1 MTKEF
6 SIKKP
11 GWLSSIG
18 GLINFKKR
26 PEQEEDNI
34 CPTLERHDIHLVAD
48 IAHQIV
54 LRYGSDAPYGVVAER
69 IVKLVDCALDGGAYN
84 DVTNLYS
91 DIDQQMAAI
100 DGMQLQKEE
109 AEEYSEEHL
118 QTEEVSAQ
126 QLQQLTEAMAETEAK
141 VQPQLHQQPQQPK
154 PVAKSET
161 VAAVKPEP
169 KAKEA
174 EGTTD
179 IPQKENMITKLCK
192 YLKTK
197 YLFRYNVL
205 TTNCEMKRSGSDDDY
220 IVIGKREKN
229 SIVLDAQQA
238 GLNCWDKDVERIINS
253 SETELYHPFIEY
265 FNRLPKWDGKDRVS
279 ELAKRVSDKPLWVS
293 GFHRWMLGATA
304 QWMNVEGENARAN
317 CVAPLLISTEQ
328 GWGKSTFCR
337 MILPNELRD
346 YYTEH
351 FDLSKESSCE
361 QRLGDFGII
370 NLDEFDKYSA
380 KKMPTLKNLL
390 QEQALSVK
398 RAYAHSETHLHRI
411 ASFIGTSNRRDLLV
425 DPTGSRRFIC
435 VELDK
440 QIDCETP
447 IEYAQLY
454 AQLKEEVLRGE
465 RTYFTKMEER
475 EIQLNNRIYYR
486 SVPEIEAFHRHFRM
500 ASAGDD
506 GAEFM
511 TASEIFKRL
520 QRSER
525 TVMRGV
531 TPAKLARQLPEI
543 GERVH
548 QNLCNGYYVIT
559 K

>member
-1 MTKEF
+1 MKINF
-6 SIKKP
+6 NNQRP
-11 GWLSSIG
+11 GWLSRISG
-18 GLINFKKR
+18 FTKSKEAPSLDK
-26 PEQEEDNI
+26 
-34 CPTLERHDIHLVAD
+34 HDICLITD

-54 LRYGSDAPYGVVAER
+54 LRYGTKAPYLEVAREIER
-69 IVKLVDCALDGGAYN
+69 VVDCAFDGGEYN
-84 DVTNLYS
+84 DVTFMS
-91 DIDQQMAAI
+91 SI
-100 DGMQLQKEE
+100 
-109 AEEYSEEHL
+109 
-118 QTEEVSAQ
+118 VSYD
-126 QLQQLTEAMAETEAK
+126 EPVETVAK
-141 VQPQLHQQPQQPK
+141 VQPK
-154 PVAKSET
+154 PVAKLET
-161 VAAVKPEP
+161 VAQSKPEP
-169 KAKEA
+169 KKA

-179 IPQKENMITKLCK
+179 TPQKENMITKLCK

-265 FNRLPKWDGKDRVS
+265 FNSLPKWDGKDRVS

-337 MILPNELRD
+337 MILPKELRD

-500 ASAGDD
+500 ASQADE

-525 TVMRGV
+525 SVMRGV

-548 QNLCNGYYVIT
+548 QNLCNGYYVVT

>member
-1 MTKEF
+1 MTGEF

-26 PEQEEDNI
+26 PEQEEHNI

-54 LRYGSDAPYGVVAER
+54 LRYGNNAPYGVVAER
-69 IVKLVDCALDGGAYN
+69 IIKLVDCALDGGAYN

-109 AEEYSEEHL
+109 AEEYSEASQQAEEMSAPL
-118 QTEEVSAQ
+118 QLL
-126 QLQQLTEAMAETEAK
+126 QLAE
-141 VQPQLHQQPQQPK
+141 
-154 PVAKSET
+154 AKSET

-169 KAKEA
+169 KPKKA
-174 EGTTD
+174 EDTED
-179 IPQKENMITKLCK
+179 ASAPQKENMITKLCK

-220 IVIGKREKN
+220 VVIGKREKN
-229 SIVLDAQQA
+229 SIVIDAQQA

-265 FNRLPKWDGKDRVS
+265 FNCLPKWDGKDRVS

-337 MILPNELRD
+337 MILPKELRD

-500 ASAGDD
+500 ASAGDE

-525 TVMRGV
+525 SVMRGV

-548 QNLCNGYYVIT
+548 QNLCNGYYVIM

>member
-1 MTKEF
+1 MKINF
-6 SIKKP
+6 NNQKP
-11 GWLSSIG
+11 GWLNRISGFTKSKEAPS
-18 GLINFKKR
+18 LDK
-26 PEQEEDNI
+26 
-34 CPTLERHDIHLVAD
+34 HDICLITD

-54 LRYGSDAPYGVVAER
+54 LRYGTKAPYLEVAREIER
-69 IVKLVDCALDGGAYN
+69 VVDCAFDGGEYN
-84 DVTNLYS
+84 DVTFMS
-91 DIDQQMAAI
+91 SI
-100 DGMQLQKEE
+100 
-109 AEEYSEEHL
+109 
-118 QTEEVSAQ
+118 VSYD
-126 QLQQLTEAMAETEAK
+126 EPVETVAK
-141 VQPQLHQQPQQPK
+141 VQPK
-154 PVAKSET
+154 PVAKSEP
-161 VAAVKPEP
+161 VAQSKPKP
-169 KAKEA
+169 KKA
-174 EGTTD
+174 EDTD
-179 IPQKENMITKLCK
+179 ATSTPQKENMITKLCK

-265 FNRLPKWDGKDRVS
+265 FNHLPKWDGKDRVS
-279 ELAKRVSDKPLWVS
+279 ELAKRVSDKPLWVN

-337 MILPNELRD
+337 MILPKELRD

-435 VELDK
+435 VELEK

-525 TVMRGV
+525 SVMRSV

-548 QNLCNGYYVIT
+548 QNLCNGYYVVT

>member
-26 PEQEEDNI
+26 PEQEEHNI

-54 LRYGSDAPYGVVAER
+54 LRYGNNAPYGVVAER

-126 QLQQLTEAMAETEAK
+126 QLQQQPLQAEAVAK
-141 VQPQLHQQPQQPK
+141 VQPELTAEPT
-154 PVAKSET
+154 AKKAED
-161 VAAVKPEP
+161 AA
-169 KAKEA
+169 
-174 EGTTD
+174 T
-179 IPQKENMITKLCK
+179 PQKENMITKLCK

-265 FNRLPKWDGKDRVS
+265 FNSLPKWDGKDRVS
-279 ELAKRVSDKPLWVS
+279 ELAKRVSDKPLWVN

-337 MILPNELRD
+337 MILPKELRD

-500 ASAGDD
+500 ASAGDE

-525 TVMRGV
+525 SVMRGV

-548 QNLCNGYYVIT
+548 QNLCNGYYVIM

>member
-1 MTKEF
+1 MTGEF

-11 GWLSSIG
+11 GWLSNIG
-18 GLINFKKR
+18 GLIKSKEA
-26 PEQEEDNI
+26 PSLDK
-34 CPTLERHDIHLVAD
+34 HDICLITD
-48 IAHQIV
+48 IVHQIV
-54 LRYGSDAPYGVVAER
+54 LRYGTKAPYIEVAREIER
-69 IVKLVDCALDGGAYN
+69 VVDCAFDGGEYN
-84 DVTNLYS
+84 DVTFMS
-91 DIDQQMAAI
+91 SI
-100 DGMQLQKEE
+100 
-109 AEEYSEEHL
+109 
-118 QTEEVSAQ
+118 VSYDEPVESVTKA
-126 QLQQLTEAMAETEAK
+126 
-141 VQPQLHQQPQQPK
+141 QPK
-154 PVAKSET
+154 PVAKSEL
-161 VAAVKPEP
+161 VAQSKPEP
-169 KAKEA
+169 KKA
-174 EGTTD
+174 EDTED
-179 IPQKENMITKLCK
+179 AASPQKENMITKLCK

-279 ELAKRVSDKPLWVS
+279 ELAKRVSDKPLWVN

-337 MILPNELRD
+337 MILPKELCD

-351 FDLSKESSCE
+351 FDLSRESSCE

-500 ASAGDD
+500 ASAGDE

-525 TVMRGV
+525 SVMRGI

-548 QNLCNGYYVIT
+548 QNLCNGYYVVAR
-559 K
+559 

>member
-1 MTKEF
+1 MTGEF

-18 GLINFKKR
+18 GLIKSKEA
-26 PEQEEDNI
+26 PSLDK
-34 CPTLERHDIHLVAD
+34 HDICLITD

-54 LRYGSDAPYGVVAER
+54 LRYGTKAPYLEVAREIER
-69 IVKLVDCALDGGAYN
+69 VVDCAFDGGEYN
-84 DVTNLYS
+84 DVTFMS
-91 DIDQQMAAI
+91 SI
-100 DGMQLQKEE
+100 
-109 AEEYSEEHL
+109 
-118 QTEEVSAQ
+118 VSYD
-126 QLQQLTEAMAETEAK
+126 EPVETVAK
-141 VQPQLHQQPQQPK
+141 VQPK
-154 PVAKSET
+154 PVAKSEPI
-161 VAAVKPEP
+161 AKLKPEP
-169 KAKEA
+169 KKA
-174 EGTTD
+174 EDTEDAATL
-179 IPQKENMITKLCK
+179 QKENMITKLCK

-279 ELAKRVSDKPLWVS
+279 ELAKRVSNKPLWVS

-337 MILPNELRD
+337 MILPKELRD

-500 ASAGDD
+500 ASAGDE

-525 TVMRGV
+525 SVMRGI

>member
-1 MTKEF
+1 MTREF

-26 PEQEEDNI
+26 PEQEEHNI
-34 CPTLERHDIHLVAD
+34 CPTLERHDIQLVAD

-54 LRYGSDAPYGVVAER
+54 LRYGNNAPYGVVAER
-69 IVKLVDCALDGGAYN
+69 IIKLVDCALDGGAYN

-109 AEEYSEEHL
+109 AEEYSEASQQAEEMSAPL
-118 QTEEVSAQ
+118 QLL
-126 QLQQLTEAMAETEAK
+126 QLAE
-141 VQPQLHQQPQQPK
+141 
-154 PVAKSET
+154 AKSET

-169 KAKEA
+169 KPKKA
-174 EGTTD
+174 EDTED
-179 IPQKENMITKLCK
+179 ASAPQKENMITKLCK

-220 IVIGKREKN
+220 VVIGKREKN
-229 SIVLDAQQA
+229 SIVIDAQQA

-265 FNRLPKWDGKDRVS
+265 FNCLPKWDGKDRVS

-337 MILPNELRD
+337 MILPKELRD

-500 ASAGDD
+500 ASAGDE

-525 TVMRGV
+525 SVMRGV

-548 QNLCNGYYVIT
+548 QNLCNGYYVIM

>member
-1 MTKEF
+1 MTREF

-26 PEQEEDNI
+26 PEQEKHNI

-109 AEEYSEEHL
+109 AEEYSEAT
-118 QTEEVSAQ
+118 QQAEEMSAQ
-126 QLQQLTEAMAETEAK
+126 QQPQQLTE
-141 VQPQLHQQPQQPK
+141 
-154 PVAKSET
+154 AKSET

-169 KAKEA
+169 KPKKA
-174 EGTTD
+174 EDTEDASAT
-179 IPQKENMITKLCK
+179 QKENMITKLCK

-279 ELAKRVSDKPLWVS
+279 ELAKRVSDKPLWVN

-337 MILPNELRD
+337 MILPKELRD

-500 ASAGDD
+500 ASAGDE

-525 TVMRGV
+525 SVMRGV

>member
-1 MTKEF
+1 
-6 SIKKP
+6 
-11 GWLSSIG
+11 
-18 GLINFKKR
+18 
-26 PEQEEDNI
+26 
-34 CPTLERHDIHLVAD
+34 
-48 IAHQIV
+48 
-54 LRYGSDAPYGVVAER
+54 
-69 IVKLVDCALDGGAYN
+69 
-84 DVTNLYS
+84 
-91 DIDQQMAAI
+91 
-100 DGMQLQKEE
+100 
-109 AEEYSEEHL
+109 
-118 QTEEVSAQ
+118 
-126 QLQQLTEAMAETEAK
+126 
-141 VQPQLHQQPQQPK
+141 
-154 PVAKSET
+154 
-161 VAAVKPEP
+161 
-169 KAKEA
+169 
-174 EGTTD
+174 
-179 IPQKENMITKLCK
+179 MITKLCK

-205 TTNCEMKRSGSDDDY
+205 TTNCEMKRSDSDDDY

-279 ELAKRVSDKPLWVS
+279 ELAKRVSNKPLWVN

-337 MILPNELRD
+337 MILPKELRD

-500 ASAGDD
+500 ASQADEGV
-506 GAEFM
+506 EFM

-525 TVMRGV
+525 SVMRGV